1 MVPSM
6 LTSGL
11 RRTALLWKKSS
22 SPNQDRFCSWAAG
35 LQVWQDTPRCDGGR
49 ESKTLTCSLAI
60 GRAVLRDG
68 PFLFGRG
75 HPLPLPARAR
85 LESRVG
91 GGGEGGALSVWPEP
105 FGVYQS
111 RSIQLHV
118 RGAAASPRR
127 TPEPWGHGSSH
138 RRTVRGLCVL
148 SSGFPSPRRVCSST
162 RLKSTGR
169 QLRARW
175 SAHPVERW
183 KQDTPSPLREPVFA
197 RLARL
202 CSGHLPGRRDASW

>member
-1 MVPSM
+1 MSQWSLKGILASRRAICNQRVWGTTILAFCGAAQARSKM
-6 LTSGL
+6 QARCRGL
-11 RRTALLWKKSS
+11 AQARRSDSDACL
-22 SPNQDRFCSWAAG
+22 
-35 LQVWQDTPRCDGGR
+35 RCP
-49 ESKTLTCSLAI
+49 
-60 GRAVLRDG
+60 V
-68 PFLFGRG
+68 
-75 HPLPLPARAR
+75 PLPPARAR